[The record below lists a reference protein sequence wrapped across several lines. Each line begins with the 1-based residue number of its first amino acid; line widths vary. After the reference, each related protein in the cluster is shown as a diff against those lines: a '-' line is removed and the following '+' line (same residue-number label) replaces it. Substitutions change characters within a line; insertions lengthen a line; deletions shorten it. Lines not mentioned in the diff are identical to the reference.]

1 MEKFLKIYGIIL
13 LSLLSVALAG
23 LLIAGIVFMAPSL
36 SDSSSGGVLAG
47 LGNGIVYALGVF
59 AFAMCVEVLALAIP
73 FFFRFAQARKKRFAA
88 VRIIDVFMV
97 AYYSV
102 AIVAGIIWSIA
113 DKDSLT
119 FGIILLSVA
128 LILNTFAIPALVWD
142 KKQKAAENENT
153 VAPATEMS
161 EEETEETPEETEE
174 EVIYKEI

>member
-142 KKQKAAENENT
+142 KKQKTAENENT
-153 VAPATEMS
+153 VAPATETP
-161 EEETEETPEETEE
+161 EEETEEK
-174 EVIYKEI
+174 VIYKEI

>member
-1 MEKFLKIYGIIL
+1 MEKFLKVYGIIL

-73 FFFRFAQARKKRFAA
+73 FFFRFAQARKKRFMAI
-88 VRIIDVFMV
+88 RIIDVFMV

-153 VAPATEMS
+153 VAPATETP
-161 EEETEETPEETEE
+161 EEETEEQ
-174 EVIYKEI
+174 VIYKEI

>member
-142 KKQKAAENENT
+142 KKQKAAENENI
-153 VAPATEMS
+153 VAPATE
-161 EEETEETPEETEE
+161 TPEEETEE

>member
-1 MEKFLKIYGIIL
+1 MEKFLKVYGIIL

-47 LGNGIVYALGVF
+47 LGNGIGYVLGVL
-59 AFAMCVEVLALAIP
+59 AFVMCVEILALAIP
-73 FFFRFAQARKKRFAA
+73 FFFRFAEIRKKRFMA

-119 FGIILLSVA
+119 FGIILLSIA

-142 KKQKAAENENT
+142 KKQKAEENENT
-153 VAPATEMS
+153 VAPATE
-161 EEETEETPEETEE
+161 TPEEETEE

>member
-1 MEKFLKIYGIIL
+1 MEKFLKVYGIIL

-73 FFFRFAQARKKRFAA
+73 FFFRFAETRKKRFAA

-113 DKDSLT
+113 DKDSLL
-119 FGIILLSVA
+119 FSIILLCVA

-153 VAPATEMS
+153 VAPATE
-161 EEETEETPEETEE
+161 TPEEETEE

>member
-73 FFFRFAQARKKRFAA
+73 FFFRFAEARKKRFAA

-153 VAPATEMS
+153 VAPATEAP
-161 EEETEETPEETEE
+161 EETPEETEE

>member
-1 MEKFLKIYGIIL
+1 MEKFLKVYGIIL

-73 FFFRFAQARKKRFAA
+73 FFFRFAQARKKRFMA
-88 VRIIDVFMV
+88 VRIIDMFMV

-153 VAPATEMS
+153 VAPATEAP
-161 EEETEETPEETEE
+161 EETPEETEE

>member
-1 MEKFLKIYGIIL
+1 MEKFLKVYGIIL

-36 SDSSSGGVLAG
+36 SDISSDGSING
-47 LGNGIVYALGVF
+47 LGNGIGYVLGVF
-59 AFAMCVEVLALAIP
+59 AFVMCVEILALAIP

-119 FGIILLSVA
+119 FGIILLGVA

-142 KKQKAAENENT
+142 KKQKAAET
-153 VAPATEMS
+153 KIPS
-161 EEETEETPEETEE
+161 RPQP
-174 EVIYKEI
+174 KRPKKKPKKK

>member
-88 VRIIDVFMV
+88 VRIIDVFIV

-113 DKDSLT
+113 DKDSLL
-119 FGIILLSVA
+119 FSIILLSVA

-153 VAPATEMS
+153 VAPATE
-161 EEETEETPEETEE
+161 TPEEETEE

>member
-1 MEKFLKIYGIIL
+1 MEKFLKVYGIIL

-73 FFFRFAQARKKRFAA
+73 FFFRFAEARKKRFMA

-113 DKDSLT
+113 DKDSLI

-153 VAPATEMS
+153 VAPATE
-161 EEETEETPEETEE
+161 TPEEETEE

>member
-73 FFFRFAQARKKRFAA
+73 FFFRFAEARKKRFAA

-128 LILNTFAIPALVWD
+128 LILNTFTIPALVWD

-153 VAPATEMS
+153 VAPATETP
-161 EEETEETPEETEE
+161 EETSEETEE

>member
-73 FFFRFAQARKKRFAA
+73 FFFRFAEARKKRFAA

-128 LILNTFAIPALVWD
+128 LILNTFAIPAFVWD

-153 VAPATEMS
+153 VAPATE
-161 EEETEETPEETEE
+161 TPEEETEE

>member
-73 FFFRFAQARKKRFAA
+73 FFFRFAEARKKRFAA

-153 VAPATEMS
+153 VAPTTE
-161 EEETEETPEETEE
+161 TPEETPEETEE

>member
-47 LGNGIVYALGVF
+47 IGNGIVYALGVF

-128 LILNTFAIPALVWD
+128 LILDTFAIPALVWD

-153 VAPATEMS
+153 VAPATE
-161 EEETEETPEETEE
+161 TPEETEE